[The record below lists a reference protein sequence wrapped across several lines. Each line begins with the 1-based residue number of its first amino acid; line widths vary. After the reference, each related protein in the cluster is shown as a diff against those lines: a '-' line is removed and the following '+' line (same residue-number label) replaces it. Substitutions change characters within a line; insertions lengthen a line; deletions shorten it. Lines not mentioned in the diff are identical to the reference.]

1 MQSEREL
8 NPYWKSGGTGMPE
21 DNKVSEAR
29 KNVSIGDNGLTW
41 WTKALE
47 RCHEL
52 AREQGKSV
60 EEVAAERYGS
70 LESLNMKISEARKTS
85 GRFMK
90 PGSGRST
97 DDRHQHSNRQ
107 SNWRKSDSK
116 SKKER
121 SPSPEIKNK
130 NTKRERSPSLEVVKP
145 PPVDN
150 SLNNLD
156 INELGAKLIKAELM
170 GDEVCFSNSKV
181 LVLEF

>member
-97 DDRHQHSNRQ
+97 DDRHQHN
-107 SNWRKSDSK
+107 
-116 SKKER
+116 
-121 SPSPEIKNK
+121 I
-130 NTKRERSPSLEVVKP
+130 
-145 PPVDN
+145 DN